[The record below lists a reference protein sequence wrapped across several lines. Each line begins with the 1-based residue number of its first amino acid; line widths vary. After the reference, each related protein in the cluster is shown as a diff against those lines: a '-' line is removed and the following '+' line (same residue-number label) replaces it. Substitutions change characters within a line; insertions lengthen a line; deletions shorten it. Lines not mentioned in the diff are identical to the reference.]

1 MPSGMPV
8 LPSFI
13 LQFEVL
19 YTTIK
24 MPCGL
29 QGVQYTYLFC
39 GSDAGQM
46 NRGEKDMSES
56 YKPRSLMEIMNDVL
70 STVRDYYD
78 SEYVYYIEKEQGDIE
93 TIYEWCAENIEWQRD
108 RLKLMPQEQQ
118 PKWMKEEI
126 TDTTSDSYSVFRKLS
141 EDATAILAVV
151 GVHRGGCTL
160 DLMRALLPYIPQAI
174 ALQKMQKQQEYLS
187 YHDDLTGLLNRNSLV
202 DYLEN
207 VKKRQLKSL
216 GALSIDINGLKNFNK
231 EFGREYG
238 DEVVIRVGEVLQ
250 EFFHG
255 GQIYRLTGDE
265 YLVLSGDISYED
277 FTKQIYAA
285 HTKLD
290 NISLGL
296 VSMGYA
302 WEKVD
307 IDVDNL
313 LNNAEVMM
321 REEKKKYYKNLKK
334 GHHEP
339 IIKQDL
345 LEDLEHGNFIVCLVP
360 KMDTDTEHVAGAEAV
375 VRYHHKDLGIVDP
388 GRYLNLLEE
397 TKLSHYLD
405 LYVFEEVCKTLHRW
419 ELEGIPLIPIAVNFA
434 GATLKQESIAER
446 ILFLIEKYHVRC
458 EYLEVE
464 VSESSNDMN
473 QEMLAETS
481 SKIRKANVRVILDHF
496 GARDSSFS
504 ILSLMEFDGLKI
516 DKSLITNIVGNMRS
530 RIVAQ
535 AVIDVCRQLGAFVQ
549 ASGVETQDQ
558 LNVLK
563 ELGCDYAQGTLFNK
577 PITIETFEVRY
588 LKD

>member
-1 MPSGMPV
+1 M
-8 LPSFI
+8 
-13 LQFEVL
+13 
-19 YTTIK
+19 
-24 MPCGL
+24 
-29 QGVQYTYLFC
+29 
-39 GSDAGQM
+39 SD
-46 NRGEKDMSES
+46 S
-56 YKPRSLMEIMNDVL
+56 YKPRSLAEIMNDLL

-78 SEYVYYIEKEQGDIE
+78 AEYAYYIEKEQGDIE

-108 RLKLMPQEQQ
+108 RLKLLSQEQQ

-126 TDTTSDSYSVFRKLS
+126 TDTTADSYSVFRQIS
-141 EDATAILAVV
+141 EDTTAILAVV

-174 ALQKMQKQQEYLS
+174 ALHKMQKQQEYLS

-202 DYLEN
+202 DYLDN
-207 VKKRQLKSL
+207 VRERSLKSL

-238 DEVVIRVGEVLQ
+238 DEVVIRVGEVL
-250 EFFHG
+250 EEYFRSG
-255 GQIYRLTGDE
+255 EVYRVTGDE
-265 YLVLSGDISYED
+265 YLVLVENTSYED

-307 IDVDNL
+307 IDVDKLVNH
-313 LNNAEVMM
+313 AEVMM
-321 REEKKKYYKNLKK
+321 LDEKKKYYKNLKK

-339 IIKQDL
+339 IIKKDL
-345 LEDLEHGNFIVCLVP
+345 LEDLEQRNFIVCLVP
-360 KMDTDTEHVAGAEAV
+360 KVDVSTESVAGAEAV
-375 VRYHHKDLGIVDP
+375 VRYHHKDLGIVNP
-388 GRYLNLLEE
+388 GKYINLLEE

-405 LYVFEEVCKTLHRW
+405 LYVFEEVCKTLHKW
-419 ELEGIPLIPIAVNFA
+419 EVEGIPLIPVSVNFA
-434 GATLKQESIAER
+434 GATLRQESIADKM
-446 ILFLIEKYHVRC
+446 LHLIEKYHVRC

-481 SKIRKANVRVILDHF
+481 SKIRKGNVRVILDHF
-496 GARDSSFS
+496 GAKDSSFS
-504 ILSLMEFDGLKI
+504 ILSLMEFDGLKL
-516 DKSLITNIVGNMRS
+516 DKSLITNIVGNARS

-535 AVIDVCRQLGAFVQ
+535 AVIDICRQLGASVQ
-549 ASGVETQDQ
+549 AAGVETQDQ

-577 PITIETFEVRY
+577 PITIESFEVRY
-588 LKD
+588 LKG

>member
-1 MPSGMPV
+1 M
-8 LPSFI
+8 
-13 LQFEVL
+13 
-19 YTTIK
+19 
-24 MPCGL
+24 
-29 QGVQYTYLFC
+29 
-39 GSDAGQM
+39 SD
-46 NRGEKDMSES
+46 S
-56 YKPRSLMEIMNDVL
+56 YKPRSLAEIMNDLL

-78 SEYVYYIEKEQGDIE
+78 AEYAYSIEKEQGDIE

-108 RLKLMPQEQQ
+108 RLKLLSQEQQ

-126 TDTTSDSYSVFRKLS
+126 TDTTADSYSVFRQIS
-141 EDATAILAVV
+141 EDTTAILAVV

-174 ALQKMQKQQEYLS
+174 ALHKMQKQQEYLS

-202 DYLEN
+202 DYLDN
-207 VKKRQLKSL
+207 VRERSLKSL

-238 DEVVIRVGEVLQ
+238 DEVVIRVGEVL
-250 EFFHG
+250 EEYFRSG
-255 GQIYRLTGDE
+255 EVYRVTGDE
-265 YLVLSGDISYED
+265 YIVLDENTSYED

-307 IDVDNL
+307 IDVDKLVNH
-313 LNNAEVMM
+313 AEVMM
-321 REEKKKYYKNLKK
+321 LDEKKKYYKNLKK

-339 IIKQDL
+339 IIKKDL
-345 LEDLEHGNFIVCLVP
+345 LEDLEQRNFIVCLVP
-360 KMDTDTEHVAGAEAV
+360 KVDVSTESVAGAEAV
-375 VRYHHKDLGIVDP
+375 VRYHHKDLGIVNP
-388 GRYLNLLEE
+388 GKYINLLEE

-405 LYVFEEVCKTLHRW
+405 LYVFEEVCKTLHKW
-419 ELEGIPLIPIAVNFA
+419 EVEGIPLIPVSVNFA
-434 GATLKQESIAER
+434 GATLRQESIADKM
-446 ILFLIEKYHVRC
+446 LHLIEKYHVRC

-481 SKIRKANVRVILDHF
+481 SKIRKGNVRVILDHF
-496 GARDSSFS
+496 GAKDSSFS
-504 ILSLMEFDGLKI
+504 ILSLMEFDGLKL
-516 DKSLITNIVGNMRS
+516 DKSLITNIVGNARS

-535 AVIDVCRQLGAFVQ
+535 AVIDICRQLGASVQ
-549 ASGVETQDQ
+549 AAGVETQDQ

-588 LKD
+588 LKG

>member
-1 MPSGMPV
+1 
-8 LPSFI
+8 
-13 LQFEVL
+13 
-19 YTTIK
+19 
-24 MPCGL
+24 
-29 QGVQYTYLFC
+29 
-39 GSDAGQM
+39 
-46 NRGEKDMSES
+46 MSES

-78 SEYVYYIEKEQGDIE
+78 AEYAYYIEKEQDDIE
-93 TIYEWCAENIEWQRD
+93 TIYEWCAENVEWQRD
-108 RLKLMPQEQQ
+108 RLKLMSSEQQ

-126 TDTTSDSYSVFRKLS
+126 TDTTADSYSVFRQIS
-141 EDATAILAVV
+141 DDTTAILAVV

-202 DYLEN
+202 DYLAN
-207 VKKRQLKSL
+207 VDAGSLKSL
-216 GALSIDINGLKNFNK
+216 GALSVDINGLKNFNK
-231 EFGREYG
+231 EFGRDYG

-250 EFFHG
+250 EYFHSADV
-255 GQIYRLTGDE
+255 YRLTGDE
-265 YLVLSGDISYED
+265 YLVLADNISYEE

-296 VSMGYA
+296 VAMGYA

-307 IDVDNL
+307 IDTDKLVS
-313 LNNAEVMM
+313 NAEVMM
-321 REEKKKYYKNLKK
+321 RDEKKKYYKNLKK

-345 LEDLEHGNFIVCLVP
+345 LEDLEQGNFIVCLVP
-360 KMDTDTEHVAGAEAV
+360 KIETETGRVAGAEAV

-388 GRYLNLLEE
+388 GKYINLLEE

-419 ELEGIPLIPIAVNFA
+419 ELEDLPMIPVAVNFA
-434 GATLKQESIAER
+434 GATLKQESIADR
-446 ILFLIEKYHVRC
+446 MLHLIEKYHVLC

-464 VSESSNDMN
+464 VSESGNDMN

-481 SKIRKANVRVILDHF
+481 SKIRKGNVRVILDHF
-496 GARDSSFS
+496 GAKDSSFS
-504 ILSLMEFDGLKI
+504 ILSLMEFDSLKI

-535 AVIDVCRQLGAFVQ
+535 AVIDICRQLGATVQ

-563 ELGCDYAQGTLFNK
+563 ELGCDYAQGALFNK
-577 PITIETFEVRY
+577 PITIDTFEVRY
-588 LKD
+588 LKG

>member
-1 MPSGMPV
+1 M
-8 LPSFI
+8 
-13 LQFEVL
+13 
-19 YTTIK
+19 
-24 MPCGL
+24 
-29 QGVQYTYLFC
+29 
-39 GSDAGQM
+39 SD
-46 NRGEKDMSES
+46 S
-56 YKPRSLMEIMNDVL
+56 YKPRSLAEIMNDLL

-78 SEYVYYIEKEQGDIE
+78 AEYAYYIEKEQGDIE

-108 RLKLMPQEQQ
+108 RLKLLSQEQQ

-126 TDTTSDSYSVFRKLS
+126 TDTTADSYSVFRQIS
-141 EDATAILAVV
+141 EDTTAILAVV

-174 ALQKMQKQQEYLS
+174 ALHKMQKQQEYLS

-202 DYLEN
+202 DYLDN
-207 VKKRQLKSL
+207 VRERSLKSL

-238 DEVVIRVGEVLQ
+238 DEVVIRVGEVL
-250 EFFHG
+250 EEYFRSG
-255 GQIYRLTGDE
+255 EVYRVTGDE
-265 YLVLSGDISYED
+265 YLVLVENTSYED

-307 IDVDNL
+307 IDVDKLVNH
-313 LNNAEVMM
+313 AEVMM
-321 REEKKKYYKNLKK
+321 LDEKKKYYKNLKK

-339 IIKQDL
+339 IIKKDL
-345 LEDLEHGNFIVCLVP
+345 LEDLEQRNFIVCLVP
-360 KMDTDTEHVAGAEAV
+360 KVDVSTESVAGAEAV
-375 VRYHHKDLGIVDP
+375 VRYHHKDLGIVNP
-388 GRYLNLLEE
+388 GKYINLLEE

-405 LYVFEEVCKTLHRW
+405 LYVFEEVCKTLHKW
-419 ELEGIPLIPIAVNFA
+419 EVEGIPLIPVSVNFA
-434 GATLKQESIAER
+434 GATLRQESIADKM
-446 ILFLIEKYHVRC
+446 LHLIEKYHVRC

-481 SKIRKANVRVILDHF
+481 SKIRKGNVRVILDHF
-496 GARDSSFS
+496 GAKDSSFS
-504 ILSLMEFDGLKI
+504 ILSLMEFDGLKL
-516 DKSLITNIVGNMRS
+516 DKSLITNIVGNARS

-535 AVIDVCRQLGAFVQ
+535 AVIDICRQLGASVQ
-549 ASGVETQDQ
+549 AAGVETQDQ

-577 PITIETFEVRY
+577 PITMETFEVRY
-588 LKD
+588 LKG

>member
-1 MPSGMPV
+1 
-8 LPSFI
+8 
-13 LQFEVL
+13 
-19 YTTIK
+19 
-24 MPCGL
+24 
-29 QGVQYTYLFC
+29 
-39 GSDAGQM
+39 
-46 NRGEKDMSES
+46 MSES

-70 STVRDYYD
+70 GTVRDYYD
-78 SEYVYYIEKEQGDIE
+78 AEYAYYIEKEQDDIE
-93 TIYEWCAENIEWQRD
+93 TIYEWCAENVEWQRD
-108 RLKLMPQEQQ
+108 RLKLMSFEQQ

-126 TDTTSDSYSVFRKLS
+126 TDTTADSYSVFRQIS
-141 EDATAILAVV
+141 DDTTAILAVV

-202 DYLEN
+202 DYLAN
-207 VKKRQLKSL
+207 VNAGSLKSL
-216 GALSIDINGLKNFNK
+216 GALSVDINGLKNFNK
-231 EFGREYG
+231 EFGRDYG

-250 EFFHG
+250 EYFHSADV
-255 GQIYRLTGDE
+255 YRLTGDE
-265 YLVLSGDISYED
+265 YLVLADNISYEE

-296 VSMGYA
+296 VAMGYA

-307 IDVDNL
+307 IDTDKLVS
-313 LNNAEVMM
+313 NAEVMM
-321 REEKKKYYKNLKK
+321 RDEKKKYYKNLKK

-345 LEDLEHGNFIVCLVP
+345 LEDLEQGNFIVCLVP
-360 KMDTDTEHVAGAEAV
+360 KIETETGRVAGAEAV

-388 GRYLNLLEE
+388 GKYINLLEE

-419 ELEGIPLIPIAVNFA
+419 ELEDLPMIPVAVNFA
-434 GATLKQESIAER
+434 GATLKQESIADR
-446 ILFLIEKYHVRC
+446 MLHLIEKYHVLC

-464 VSESSNDMN
+464 VSESGNDMN

-481 SKIRKANVRVILDHF
+481 SKIRKGNVRVILDHF
-496 GARDSSFS
+496 GAKDSSFS
-504 ILSLMEFDGLKI
+504 ILSLMEFDSLKI

-535 AVIDVCRQLGAFVQ
+535 AVIDICRQLGATVQ

-563 ELGCDYAQGTLFNK
+563 ELGCDYAQGALFNK
-577 PITIETFEVRY
+577 PITIDTFEVRY
-588 LKD
+588 LKG

>member
-1 MPSGMPV
+1 M
-8 LPSFI
+8 
-13 LQFEVL
+13 
-19 YTTIK
+19 
-24 MPCGL
+24 
-29 QGVQYTYLFC
+29 
-39 GSDAGQM
+39 SD
-46 NRGEKDMSES
+46 S
-56 YKPRSLMEIMNDVL
+56 YRPRSLMEIMNDVL

-78 SEYVYYIEKEQGDIE
+78 AEYAYYIEKEQGDIE
-93 TIYEWCAENIEWQRD
+93 TIYEWCAENVEWQRD
-108 RLKLMPQEQQ
+108 RLKLLPEEQQ
-118 PKWMKEEI
+118 PRWMKEEI
-126 TDTTSDSYSVFRKLS
+126 TDTTSDSYSVFRQIS
-141 EDATAILAVV
+141 EDTTAILAVA

-202 DYLEN
+202 DYLDK
-207 VKKRQLKSL
+207 VAGKDLTSL

-238 DEVVIRVGEVLQ
+238 DEVVIRVGEVL
-250 EFFHG
+250 EEYFRSG
-255 GQIYRLTGDE
+255 EVYRLTGDE
-265 YLVLSGDISYED
+265 YLVLVENTSYEN

-307 IDVDNL
+307 IDVDKL
-313 LNNAEVMM
+313 VGNAEVMM

-345 LEDLEHGNFIVCLVP
+345 LEDIEHGNFIVCLVP
-360 KMDTDTEHVAGAEAV
+360 KMDVQSEQIAGAEAV

-388 GRYLNLLEE
+388 GKYINLLEE

-405 LYVFEEVCKTLHRW
+405 LYVFEEVCRTLHRW
-419 ELEGIPLIPIAVNFA
+419 EIEDIPLIPIAVNFA
-434 GATLKQESIAER
+434 GATLRQESVADRMMKI
-446 ILFLIEKYHVRC
+446 IEKYHVRC

-464 VSESSNDMN
+464 VSESSSDMN

-481 SKIRKANVRVILDHF
+481 SKIRKGNVRVILDHF
-496 GARDSSFS
+496 GAKDSSFS
-504 ILSLMEFDGLKI
+504 ILSLMEFDALKL
-516 DKSLITNIVGNMRS
+516 DKSLITNIVGSSRS

-535 AVIDVCRQLGAFVQ
+535 AVIDICRQLGASVE
-549 ASGVETQDQ
+549 AAGVETQDQ
-558 LNVLK
+558 LNVVG
-563 ELGCDYAQGTLFNK
+563 ELGCDRAQGALFNK

-588 LKD
+588 LRG

>member
-1 MPSGMPV
+1 M
-8 LPSFI
+8 
-13 LQFEVL
+13 
-19 YTTIK
+19 
-24 MPCGL
+24 
-29 QGVQYTYLFC
+29 
-39 GSDAGQM
+39 SD
-46 NRGEKDMSES
+46 S

-78 SEYVYYIEKEQGDIE
+78 AEYAYYIEKEQGDIE
-93 TIYEWCAENIEWQRD
+93 TIYEWCAENVEWQRD
-108 RLKLMPQEQQ
+108 RLKLLPEDQQ
-118 PKWMKEEI
+118 PRWMKEEV
-126 TDTTSDSYSVFRKLS
+126 TDTTADSYSVFRQIS
-141 EDATAILAVV
+141 EETTAILAVA

-202 DYLEN
+202 DYLDRVNGNE
-207 VKKRQLKSL
+207 LKSL
-216 GALSIDINGLKNFNK
+216 GALSVDINGLKNFNK

-238 DEVVIRVGEVLQ
+238 DEVVIRVGEVL
-250 EFFHG
+250 EEYFRSG
-255 GQIYRLTGDE
+255 EVYRLTGDE
-265 YLVLSGDISYED
+265 YLVLVENTSYEN

-307 IDVDNL
+307 IDVDKL
-313 LNNAEVMM
+313 VGNAEVMM

-345 LEDLEHGNFIVCLVP
+345 LEDIEHGNFIVCLVP
-360 KMDTDTEHVAGAEAV
+360 KVDVQTENIAGAEAV

-388 GRYLNLLEE
+388 GRYINLLEE

-405 LYVFEEVCKTLHRW
+405 LYVFEEVCRTLHRW
-419 ELEGIPLIPIAVNFA
+419 EIEDIPMIPIAVNFA
-434 GATLKQESIAER
+434 GATLKQESVAEKMMN
-446 ILFLIEKYHVRC
+446 IIEKYHVRC

-464 VSESSNDMN
+464 VSESGNDMN

-481 SKIRKANVRVILDHF
+481 SKIRKGNVRVILDHF
-496 GARDSSFS
+496 GAKDSSFS
-504 ILSLMEFDGLKI
+504 ILSLMEFDALKL
-516 DKSLITNIVGNMRS
+516 DKSLITNIVGNSRS

-535 AVIDVCRQLGAFVQ
+535 AVIDICRQLGASVE
-549 ASGVETQDQ
+549 AAGVVTQDQ
-558 LNVLK
+558 LNVLRG
-563 ELGCDYAQGTLFNK
+563 LGCDHAQGVLFNK

-588 LKD
+588 LRG